1 MLSTA
6 LDNPHFSY
14 ICHLCS
20 IQVKLISY
28 SVSDYQNDS
37 SGKESVAT
45 ATTSTRTSKWN
56 ETNFSW
62 PGARVV
68 SSCRAEDSDKQV
80 LRMAGDWPGSVQ
92 TTPLL
97 HTKTDTAR
105 HQPPSHLDRS
115 SALGPGAHDRS
126 SSLGP
131 ALDRGNLLSPSKSEH
146 QYDVPWSHLLP
157 RKQLTVDTGQQQ
169 EAQVTSAPPPG
180 PPLGHAHD
188 TSYRT
193 KVRDSS
199 YCLPSALVDTF
210 PAFKFSFF
218 YFIQLV
224 EIIMS
229 LETPLKKK
237 EVLLLSQ
244 YGKASLNR
252 KRLRKLVGNKIKG
265 VHFSENWGI
274 KLNLKITTLFY

>member
-1 MLSTA
+1 MKVVQFRAKISILLLLLFHRPTF
-6 LDNPHFSY
+6 LTENY
-14 ICHLCS
+14 WLTIC
-20 IQVKLISY
+20 
-28 SVSDYQNDS
+28 
-37 SGKESVAT
+37 
-45 ATTSTRTSKWN
+45 
-56 ETNFSW
+56 
-62 PGARVV
+62 P
-68 SSCRAEDSDKQV
+68 
-80 LRMAGDWPGSVQ
+80 
-92 TTPLL
+92 
-97 HTKTDTAR
+97 
-105 HQPPSHLDRS
+105 
-115 SALGPGAHDRS
+115 
-126 SSLGP
+126 
-131 ALDRGNLLSPSKSEH
+131 
-146 QYDVPWSHLLP
+146 
-157 RKQLTVDTGQQQ
+157 
-169 EAQVTSAPPPG
+169 AQVYNSHMVGGAPPPG

-274 KLNLKITTLFY
+274 KLNLKITTLFYWDFLYNLYF

>member
-1 MLSTA
+1 M
-6 LDNPHFSY
+6 
-14 ICHLCS
+14 
-20 IQVKLISY
+20 V
-28 SVSDYQNDS
+28 
-37 SGKESVAT
+37 G
-45 ATTSTRTSKWN
+45 
-56 ETNFSW
+56 
-62 PGARVV
+62 G
-68 SSCRAEDSDKQV
+68 
-80 LRMAGDWPGSVQ
+80 
-92 TTPLL
+92 
-97 HTKTDTAR
+97 
-105 HQPPSHLDRS
+105 
-115 SALGPGAHDRS
+115 
-126 SSLGP
+126 
-131 ALDRGNLLSPSKSEH
+131 
-146 QYDVPWSHLLP
+146 
-157 RKQLTVDTGQQQ
+157 
-169 EAQVTSAPPPG
+169 APPPG

-224 EIIMS
+224 EVIMS

-265 VHFSENWGI
+265 G
-274 KLNLKITTLFY
+274 TLFGKLGDQAQFENYYTILLRLPL